1 MAGINE
7 SKKEL
12 AYLLY
17 MQGITQAEICER
29 VKIGSNRTLTAWIK
43 KGGWKEKRAAKSITR
58 TELINKTLLK
68 INELLDKE
76 GEKFNADKLSK
87 LAALIQKL
95 DKQDSPVVIMDVF
108 IEFGKWLHGQSTTDR
123 EVGLDFIKK
132 INKYQDLYLLQKI
145 NG

>member
-1 MAGINE
+1 MSGINE

-17 MQGITQAEICER
+17 MQGITQREICER

-43 KGGWKEKRAAKSITR
+43 KGGWKEKRAAKNITR

-68 INELLDKE
+68 INDLLDSE
-76 GEKFNADKLSK
+76 GEEFSADKLSK

-108 IEFGKWLHGQSTTDR
+108 IEFGKWLHGQSTADR

-132 INKYQDLYLLQKI
+132 INRYQDLYLLQKI
-145 NG
+145 SG